1 MFTSYGVPYP
11 PRNSLPY
18 LGWMTWFCWVFLP
31 SLTVSLKNVSCQLWI
46 LPFSP
51 TCCWECMYIYI
62 YTQCIWRY
70 IHRMTYKLAENH
82 VMYNIYIGLYVT
94 HIYIYCF
101 TKKKKHVVRHH
112 PCVKLPLFPGMQSHS
127 VCSGVPGPQV
137 IWADPNLHT
146 QGKPECTKQ
155 LWREVPSESHQMKG
169 NYLKKTWDLIIN
181 IIWILRKEILALHC
195 WIITNYLCIP
205 MDCQISLFISFHKPY
220 WCHDASTIT

>member
-18 LGWMTWFCWVFLP
+18 LGWMTWFCRVFLP

-94 HIYIYCF
+94 HIYIYIASQR
-101 TKKKKHVVRHH
+101 KKNMSCDTTLVSSFHYFQACNHTPSALEFQVHR
-112 PCVKLPLFPGMQSHS
+112 L
-127 VCSGVPGPQV
+127 SGRTPISTPRGS
-137 IWADPNLHT
+137 PNASSSCE
-146 QGKPECTKQ
+146 G
-155 LWREVPSESHQMKG
+155 RSHQS
-169 NYLKKTWDLIIN
+169 LIKWKAT
-181 IIWILRKEILALHC
+181 IWKRPGILSSI
-195 WIITNYLCIP
+195 
-205 MDCQISLFISFHKPY
+205 
-220 WCHDASTIT
+220 